1 MQLVNET
8 LIKKWEKLR
17 LVAYLPTPDDKW
29 TIGWGHTEGVRQG
42 DEISREQA
50 QMFFEDDVAWA
61 TRAVNREVKVGLTQ
75 NQFDALVSFV
85 FNVGEANFK
94 TSTLLK
100 KLNRGDYEGAAQ
112 EFPRW
117 NKQRQKNGQLK
128 VLRGLVRRRAEE
140 MEVFL
145 EPDDEVQKKAETIA
159 GPDPLK
165 PLSLSKE
172 VWGGVGAA
180 LTGGGALLGSLAP
193 QAQNTLSVALSVALL
208 AFGAYFIWNRVSAR
222 SRAER

>member
-1 MQLVNET
+1 M
-8 LIKKWEKLR
+8 
-17 LVAYLPTPDDKW
+17 AYLPTPHDKW
-29 TIGWGHTEGVRQG
+29 TIGWGHTQGVRQG

-61 TRAVNREVKVGLTQ
+61 VAAVNREVKVGLTQ

-94 TSTLLK
+94 RSTLLK
-100 KLNRGDYEGAAQ
+100 KLNRADYDEAAQ
-112 EFPRW
+112 EFPKW
-117 NKQRQKNGQLK
+117 NKQRQNGKLV

-140 MEVFL
+140 MEYFL
-145 EPDDEVQKKAETIA
+145 APEDKTQKKAETVA

-208 AFGAYFIWNRVSAR
+208 GFGAYFIYNRVVAR
-222 SRAER
+222 SKAER